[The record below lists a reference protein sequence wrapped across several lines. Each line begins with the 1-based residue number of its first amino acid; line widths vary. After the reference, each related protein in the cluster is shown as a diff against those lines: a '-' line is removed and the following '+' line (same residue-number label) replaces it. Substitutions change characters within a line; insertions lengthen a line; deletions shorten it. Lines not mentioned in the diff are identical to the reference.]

1 MALIVVVLAAG
12 EAPLER
18 PLPHQPLEPLHQQ
31 ISRPAHHR
39 HPAGRRRG
47 SGGGEVGRS
56 ATVVCRF
63 DCVRVKKA
71 DDSRGSRRGDR
82 SSSSNPDRRRPHPSR
97 VWVAGRMAGTGC
109 SDVRHRDVLV
119 TDTWAHVS
127 SAQMYSLVW
136 RVFVMGFDSCTN
148 PELFIF

>member
-1 MALIVVVLAAG
+1 MAERLVAARRWFAALIACGPRRLTIAEGAAAEG
-12 EAPLER
+12 
-18 PLPHQPLEPLHQQ
+18 
-31 ISRPAHHR
+31 
-39 HPAGRRRG
+39 
-47 SGGGEVGRS
+47 
-56 ATVVCRF
+56 
-63 DCVRVKKA
+63 
-71 DDSRGSRRGDR
+71 R

>member
-1 MALIVVVLAAG
+1 MK
-12 EAPLER
+12 ER
-18 PLPHQPLEPLHQQ
+18 PAIEERLTESEPSWPSSSSSSRRGRPHLNDPSRTSPSNPS
-31 ISRPAHHR
+31 ISRSRVRLIIAILQED
-39 HPAGRRRG
+39 GG

-82 SSSSNPDRRRPHPSR
+82 SSSSNPDRRCPHLSR

-109 SDVRHRDVLV
+109 SDVRHRDVLL

-127 SAQMYSLVW
+127 SLHFSLIL
-136 RVFVMGFDSCTN
+136 R
-148 PELFIF
+148 